1 MMVFKGVAKYTPYP
15 YAVTAAKCAIWLI
28 YGIRQGITRNQ
39 STAAAST
46 AEMLINSGV
55 AWVNGVGMVVELL
68 YIVLFFV
75 RSPAHDRRRKPLVIA
90 VAGAVLAVLLGGAA
104 FAVNDTLASCYCALC
119 GLAVWPGCL
128 RGAPVRRGM
137 YDLPTGYFFQEHERA
152 CACLHH

>member
-1 MMVFKGVAKYTPYP
+1 MPF
-15 YAVTAAKCAIWLI
+15 AVTAAKCAIWLI

-90 VAGAVLAVLLGGAA
+90 VAGGVLAVLLGGAA

-119 GLAVWPGCL
+119 GLAVYAVPLYDVVCTISLLGTFFKNMNEL
-128 RGAPVRRGM
+128 VRV
-137 YDLPTGYFFQEHERA
+137 FIIKVEIEV
-152 CACLHH
+152 